1 MKNTPRVNRY
11 ARDVSPT
18 LLRGYIHL
26 KDISI
31 IWMSVGKH
39 WISIFDHLLLFVY
52 NLSSAVIW
60 LTWLCQRR
68 WVPAVYMYLVF
79 ISQCDMN
86 DLQVLFKD
94 SIASTIG
101 IIHTISFPCALS
113 SAEDQNCNHH
123 HSKEHLLSCFYL
135 PSASTVNKKQSVHQS
150 YRKDTQHLWS
160 SLSLKLLLHYQKKPL
175 CEHIQSV
182 PANYS

>member
-1 MKNTPRVNRY
+1 
-11 ARDVSPT
+11 
-18 LLRGYIHL
+18 
-26 KDISI
+26 
-31 IWMSVGKH
+31 MSVGKH
-39 WISIFDHLLLFVY
+39 WISIFDHLLLQYCSTVFVY

-68 WVPAVYMYLVF
+68 WVPAVYLVF

-135 PSASTVNKKQSVHQS
+135 PSIKSRAFTKVTERTHNTFEVLHHWSCYYTIKKTISVNTFKVFPQMIHSHKH
-150 YRKDTQHLWS
+150 
-160 SLSLKLLLHYQKKPL
+160 
-175 CEHIQSV
+175 
-182 PANYS
+182 